1 MLGDVKKA
9 GSTVK
14 VEKNTAMETEKT
26 DEAQQSRKKT
36 MSEVVQEEPSDS
48 PFATSDEE
56 DEAVSPR
63 STGDVDE
70 DEFRFFEKGKAGDGK
85 AKSKGNIKG
94 KAGGKSM
101 CAKAKPIG
109 KARKERKRS
118 DKGDKQ
124 KKTGKGRKRKR
135 EGDNQSRTRLHTHK
149 TDSLGRRSKAMAAP
163 MRKRATNVETHLGA

>member
-14 VEKNTAMETEKT
+14 VEKNTVMETEKT

-36 MSEVVQEEPSDS
+36 MSEVVQDEPSDS
-48 PFATSDEE
+48 PLLTSDDEE

-101 CAKAKPIG
+101 CAKAKPIV
-109 KARKERKRS
+109 KARKGRKRS

-124 KKTGKGRKRKR
+124 KKNWQRSQK
-135 EGDNQSRTRLHTHK
+135 ETRRRQPISDK
-149 TDSLGRRSKAMAAP
+149 TAHPQD
-163 MRKRATNVETHLGA
+163 

>member
-124 KKTGKGRKRKR
+124 KKKNWQRSQK
-135 EGDNQSRTRLHTHK
+135 ETRRRQPISDK
-149 TDSLGRRSKAMAAP
+149 TAHPQD
-163 MRKRATNVETHLGA
+163 

>member
-14 VEKNTAMETEKT
+14 VEKNTVMETEKT

-36 MSEVVQEEPSDS
+36 MSEVVQDEPSDS
-48 PFATSDEE
+48 PLLTSDDEE

-118 DKGDKQ
+118 DKGDKR
-124 KKTGKGRKRKR
+124 KKKLAKVAKGNAK
-135 EGDNQSRTRLHTHK
+135 ETTNLGQDCTPTRLTASEDGQKQWLH
-149 TDSLGRRSKAMAAP
+149 R
-163 MRKRATNVETHLGA
+163 

>member
-14 VEKNTAMETEKT
+14 VEKNTVMETEKT

-56 DEAVSPR
+56 DEAVPPR

-85 AKSKGNIKG
+85 AKSKENNKG
-94 KAGGKSM
+94 TAGGKNK
-101 CAKAKPIG
+101 CAKSKWALVSSQLHH
-109 KARKERKRS
+109 RS
-118 DKGDKQ
+118 IYWELILTLTLQ
-124 KKTGKGRKRKR
+124 
-135 EGDNQSRTRLHTHK
+135 Q
-149 TDSLGRRSKAMAAP
+149 
-163 MRKRATNVETHLGA
+163 HLSSIS